1 MNEIKSLFGEE
12 VIIHR
17 KKVYNAAH
25 CHYPLKTNNGMINWK
40 LGDRVASNLKCENQ
54 PNLKRAI

>member
-12 VIIHR
+12 VIIHQR
-17 KKVYNAAH
+17 KAYKAAH
-25 CHYPLKTNNGMINWK
+25 CHYPLRTNKGMINWK
-40 LGDRVASNLKCENQ
+40 LEDIVVSNLKCENQ